1 MEDLERLS
9 KIKKLRRIA
18 ELKEKAI
25 RDEQNA
31 LAHATEDG
39 KRMKQIEIAKKLL
52 LARKMPVEDI
62 QEITL
67 LTKEEIEK
75 LIINDK

>member
-1 MEDLERLS
+1 MAITRKS
-9 KIKKLRRIA
+9 SNRVRIA

-39 KRMKQIEIAKKLL
+39 INIGPERG
-52 LARKMPVEDI
+52 RKERR
-62 QEITL
+62 
-67 LTKEEIEK
+67 KE
-75 LIINDK
+75 